1 MFNLE
6 EAVAF
11 IAATIDNYFDRDTQL
26 RVNTSS
32 DVWGGWDARL
42 QDEGTRDAHI
52 SVHGAPSMEAAII
65 RLACAIREDSD
76 IGG

>member
-1 MFNLE
+1 MFNLD
-6 EAVAF
+6 EA
-11 IAATIDNYFDRDTQL
+11 IAYIDTTIDNYFGRETQL

-42 QDEGTRDAHI
+42 QDEGTVDAHV
-52 SVHGAPSMEAAII
+52 SVYGASTMADAII
-65 RLACAIREDSD
+65 RLACAIREESD